1 MEDKLT
7 ELEMRIR
14 ALDEFRTKA
23 LKNEEPYFI
32 QNMIEDELI
41 KYATQHL
48 ALCEQRLDFYKS
60 L

>member
-1 MEDKLT
+1 MKDKLT

-32 QNMIEDELI
+32 QNMIEDKLI
-41 KYATQHL
+41 KYAEEHL
-48 ALCEQRLDFYKS
+48 ALCKQRLEFYRS
-60 L
+60 I